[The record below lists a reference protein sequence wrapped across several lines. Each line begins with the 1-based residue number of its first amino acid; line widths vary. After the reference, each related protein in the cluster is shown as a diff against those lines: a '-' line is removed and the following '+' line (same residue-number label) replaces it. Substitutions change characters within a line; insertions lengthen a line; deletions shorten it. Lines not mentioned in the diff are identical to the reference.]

1 MNEQDGQDMLNQARQ
16 RMLKHDLRGRDI
28 TDPDVLRAMM
38 EVPREAFVPEDYHA
52 QAYADG
58 PLPIGSGQTISQ
70 PYIVALM
77 TQLLKLTPECE
88 VLEIGTGSGYQTA
101 ILARLVRKVYS
112 IEKYGELSACARNV
126 LETLGVDNVEFRVGD
141 GSAGWPEPRSESG
154 FDRIILT
161 AATPTLPG
169 PVVEQLAERGLIVAP
184 VGYGASQTL
193 VVAEKFAGK
202 LIERHVCGCRFVPLV
217 GQYGFRE

>member
-1 MNEQDGQDMLNQARQ
+1 MRDELNSAIQ

-38 EVPREAFVPEDYHA
+38 EVPREVFVLEGYYA
-52 QAYADG
+52 QAYSDG

-77 TQLLKLTPECE
+77 TQLLRLSRDCE

-101 ILARLVRKVYS
+101 ILARLVGKVYS
-112 IEKYGELSACARNV
+112 IEKYGELSAGARNV
-126 LETLGVDNVEFRVGD
+126 LEKIGIDNVEFRVGD

-169 PVVEQLAERGLIVAP
+169 PVRRATGRTRADRGPRRLWREPDA
-184 VGYGASQTL
+184 
-193 VVAEKFAGK
+193 
-202 LIERHVCGCRFVPLV
+202 GCRGEVR
-217 GQYGFRE
+217 G